1 MKINEFIVVEG
12 KDDTERVK
20 SAVDCDTIETNG
32 SAIDTYT
39 LEVIQHAQQTR
50 GVIVLTDPDFPGDK
64 IRNTIREHVSG
75 VKHAYVDR
83 EKAKSKRGK
92 IGIEHA
98 NIKDI
103 QEALMHV
110 SSPLIDLG
118 LIIGKDA
125 RHRRNILGRKLHI
138 GHSNGKQLL
147 KKLNAFGYTED
158 DVRKAL
164 FEEEEN

>member
-110 SSPLIDLG
+110 LIKVYS
-118 LIIGKDA
+118 LIWD
-125 RHRRNILGRKLHI
+125 
-138 GHSNGKQLL
+138 
-147 KKLNAFGYTED
+147 
-158 DVRKAL
+158 
-164 FEEEEN
+164 

>member
-1 MKINEFIVVEG
+1 M
-12 KDDTERVK
+12 
-20 SAVDCDTIETNG
+20 
-32 SAIDTYT
+32 
-39 LEVIQHAQQTR
+39 IQHAQQTR

-110 SSPLIDLG
+110 SSPLEE
-118 LIIGKDA
+118 A
-125 RHRRNILGRKLHI
+125 
-138 GHSNGKQLL
+138 
-147 KKLNAFGYTED
+147 KKLLIKVYSLIWD
-158 DVRKAL
+158 
-164 FEEEEN
+164 